1 MARGARRGHRRGDRG
16 AGRRGAGRASGAGR
30 PVSAVT
36 IASTRAAIEAA
47 TTRLRDAGVDTARV
61 DAEWLMAGLLGVGRA
76 ALAANLDEELTP
88 ALAARYDA
96 AVTRR
101 ERREPLQ
108 HILGWEE
115 FCGLRFTVTPDVLV
129 PRPETEMLVEW
140 TLSLLPRASARRRL
154 AIDVGTGS
162 GCIACAL
169 AVARTDVDVV
179 AIDASPAAVEI
190 ARRNVAGLGLSGRVT
205 VREGDLLSGLG
216 ACRADLV
223 VANLPYLPAPVLAG
237 LAPEV
242 VDHEPWVALDGGPDG
257 LSVIRSLVAQAPRWL
272 APGGA
277 LVLETAGGDR
287 IPETAGLMRAA
298 GLSNISTRCDLVGI
312 ERFIAAFLPSIDDG
326 RG

>member
-1 MARGARRGHRRGDRG
+1 M
-16 AGRRGAGRASGAGR
+16 
-30 PVSAVT
+30 SAVT

-140 TLSLLPRASARRRL
+140 TLSLLPRAGARRRL

-190 ARRNVAGLGLSGRVT
+190 ARRNVAGLGLSG
-205 VREGDLLSGLG
+205 

-242 VDHEPWVALDGGPDG
+242 VDHEPRVALDGGPDG

-277 LVLETAGGDR
+277 LVLETAGGDQ

>member
-1 MARGARRGHRRGDRG
+1 LSDR
-16 AGRRGAGRASGAGR
+16 
-30 PVSAVT
+30 
-36 IASTRAAIEAA
+36 I
-47 TTRLRDAGVDTARV
+47 
-61 DAEWLMAGLLGVGRA
+61 
-76 ALAANLDEELTP
+76 
-88 ALAARYDA
+88 
-96 AVTRR
+96 
-101 ERREPLQ
+101 
-108 HILGWEE
+108 
-115 FCGLRFTVTPDVLV
+115 
-129 PRPETEMLVEW
+129 
-140 TLSLLPRASARRRL
+140 
-154 AIDVGTGS
+154 
-162 GCIACAL
+162 
-169 AVARTDVDVV
+169 
-179 AIDASPAAVEI
+179 
-190 ARRNVAGLGLSGRVT
+190 T

-277 LVLETAGGDR
+277 LVLETAGGDQ

-298 GLSNISTRCDLVGI
+298 GLSKISTRCDLVGI

>member
-1 MARGARRGHRRGDRG
+1 M
-16 AGRRGAGRASGAGR
+16 
-30 PVSAVT
+30 SAVT

-140 TLSLLPRASARRRL
+140 TLSLLPRAGARRRL

-242 VDHEPWVALDGGPDG
+242 VDHEPRVALDGGPDG

-277 LVLETAGGDR
+277 LVLETAGGDQ